1 MIVPDGHEEEPW
13 ARLGNKVDGIHDE
26 RPHAIAFGH
35 ERLQQDAEVLA
46 LICSNRPHHIFQHDQ
61 RDRSSGALHPLHEL
75 PASDKSWQGNEAHAN
90 MAPGGNCSVV
100 RSQTSSTR
108 YSVAGAK
115 FWR

>member
-75 PASDKSWQGNEAHAN
+75 PEAPERAT
-90 MAPGGNCSVV
+90 ATAVEACA
-100 RSQTSSTR
+100 
-108 YSVAGAK
+108 VAGQ
-115 FWR
+115 R